1 MSASVH
7 ASRVYYTSRPI
18 ARFVLGMTVII
29 VVFGGLV
36 PAISGGR
43 AGYRPVLVPLITWV
57 SAR

>member
-1 MSASVH
+1 MSASVY
-7 ASRVYYTSRPI
+7 ASRVHQGSRPI
-18 ARFVLGMTVII
+18 ARFVLGLSVII

-43 AGYRPVLVPLITWV
+43 AGYRPALLPLITWV